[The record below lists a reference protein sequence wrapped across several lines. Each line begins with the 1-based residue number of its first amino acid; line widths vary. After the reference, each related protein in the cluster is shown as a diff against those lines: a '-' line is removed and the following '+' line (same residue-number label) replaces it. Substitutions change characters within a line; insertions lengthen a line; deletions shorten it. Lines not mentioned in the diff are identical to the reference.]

1 MPSCSTV
8 VAMGRN
14 TSQQAM
20 VVGFMNRSAAQQKS
34 SFFSASYQRCGSAEM
49 AVPMGFDEMKC
60 AMCIL

>member
-1 MPSCSTV
+1 
-8 VAMGRN
+8 MGRN

-34 SFFSASYQRCGSAEM
+34 SFFSASYQRCGSADM